1 MKNYLPSVS
10 DVQGVVAALDHVM
23 ERNMAKVS
31 HNISVIQDAI
41 AKEHRYEWATG
52 VLVYIGVIVILVLT
66 MTAYCVCLYRG
77 MKGQY
82 DMNLALRGQP
92 LNTLEL
98 RNPLYSSLSDED
110 ISKRRSTAPDI
121 VDNRRASLLLPGQ
134 KGPSASSTRRG
145 SRSSR
150 HSSRRASDCG
160 SDSDES
166 VIIAMN

>member
-1 MKNYLPSVS
+1 
-10 DVQGVVAALDHVM
+10 M
-23 ERNMAKVS
+23 ERSMVKVS
-31 HNISVIQDAI
+31 HNISVIQEAI

-52 VLVYIGVIVILVLT
+52 VLVYIGVIVILILT

-92 LNTLEL
+92 INTLEL
-98 RNPLYSSLSDED
+98 RNPLYTSLSDDD
-110 ISKRRSTAPDI
+110 IAKRRSTAPD
-121 VDNRRASLLLPGQ
+121 VRRASLLLPGQ